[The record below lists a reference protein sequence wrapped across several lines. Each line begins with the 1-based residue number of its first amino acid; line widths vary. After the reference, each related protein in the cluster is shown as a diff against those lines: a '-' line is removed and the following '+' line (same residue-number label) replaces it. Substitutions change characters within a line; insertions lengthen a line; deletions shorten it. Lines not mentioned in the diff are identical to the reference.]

1 MTLTATGC
9 RVEPYDGELRRW
21 LGATDHYLGNPPP
34 GALFAVVVRSLVP
47 GLMGDLVP
55 AGERV
60 GVCVVGRPVA
70 RKLPQDGSVGEVV
83 RMWLAPGLEFGTAS
97 HVLRVAGEVAASRGM
112 VALIAYHDRT
122 RHTGCIYRKAGFKK
136 DGATAPKTLG
146 WGSRTGRAS
155 GAYEATPKRRWRL
168 DLTPTAT
175 GCRGVG
181 SPSPP
186 VQPWTRRRRSSS

>member
-1 MTLTATGC
+1 MTPTATGC
-9 RVEPYDGELRRW
+9 RVESYDGELRRW

-34 GALFAVVVRSLVP
+34 GALFAVVVRRMVP
-47 GLMGDLVP
+47 GLLGVDVP

-70 RKLPQDGSVGEVV
+70 RQLPQDGSVGEVV
-83 RMWLAPGLEFGTAS
+83 RMWLAPGLERGTAS
-97 HVLRVAGEVAASRGM
+97 HVLRVAGEVAAARGM

-122 RHTGCIYRKAGFKK
+122 RHSGCIYKKAGFRK
-136 DGATAPKTLG
+136 DGATNPSGKG
-146 WGSRTGRAS
+146 WASRARPMS

-181 SPSPP
+181 FPPPP